1 MAKDTGALDGGG
13 RIWWGPIV
21 AEGQAREII
30 AWAAWSLILIGVAP
44 AASLAVSAIQG
55 EIALSAPIYAN
66 LADNGY
72 LIGQATFF
80 GVVMSAAVLLLR
92 NRSWMS
98 ALILFFCCVFVVV
111 LLLAT
116 MLRVSGGDGV
126 SAPVLAQYAVLLA
139 CLVFFTHLVW
149 RAMSATQ
156 ALRRLTL
163 VEHFS

>member
-1 MAKDTGALDGGG
+1 MAEQQGG

-21 AEGQAREII
+21 AERQAREII
-30 AWAAWSLILIGVAP
+30 SWAAWSLILIGVAP

-55 EIALSAPIYAN
+55 EIALSIPIFAN
-66 LADNGY
+66 LADNWY
-72 LIGQATFF
+72 VVGQAAFVGIVIT
-80 GVVMSAAVLLLR
+80 AAVLMLR
-92 NRSWMS
+92 SQSWAS
-98 ALILFFCCVFVVV
+98 ALILFLCCVFVVV

-126 SAPVLAQYAVLLA
+126 SAPVMAQYGVLLT
-139 CLVFFTHLVW
+139 CLAFFTHLVW
-149 RAMSATQ
+149 RAMSAAQ